1 MKNNS
6 AYLQRLRLYRA
17 GLLLAIFL
25 TLIPTALAYWMP
37 LTKSV
42 TRYGILMLLAVQ
54 VMVHIYFFLD
64 IGMRRSERD
73 RLGLV
78 VLATL
83 IIGLMVGGTLVVFFD
98 QMARM

>member
-1 MKNNS
+1 MKNKS

-25 TLIPTALAYWMP
+25 TLIPTALAHWMP
-37 LTKSV
+37 LTTSA
-42 TRYGILMLLAVQ
+42 TRYGVLMLLAVQ
-54 VMVHIYFFLD
+54 VMVHFYFFLD

-78 VLATL
+78 VLAT
-83 IIGLMVGGTLVVFFD
+83 IVIGLMMGGTLVVFFD
-98 QMARM
+98 QMGRM